1 MIFFHNPVTDDNGRA
16 VAKLPPNIRKS
27 EVTNYKQSSVFFGI
41 LWFIKKGNLN
51 KPSENS
57 VFQMEGVNL

>member
-1 MIFFHNPVTDDNGRA
+1 MVEYDINEVDQSELT
-16 VAKLPPNIRKS
+16 